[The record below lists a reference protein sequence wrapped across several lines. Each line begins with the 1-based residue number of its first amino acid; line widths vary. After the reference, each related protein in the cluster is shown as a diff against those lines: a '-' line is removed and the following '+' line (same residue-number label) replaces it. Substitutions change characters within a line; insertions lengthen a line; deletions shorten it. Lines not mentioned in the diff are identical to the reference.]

1 MDASILEI
9 IKCWQEASYVDQ
21 EMLFL
26 PVWQL
31 RCFFFRTRSNFLS
44 LVHSKVY
51 IEDASPRIESET
63 SNININ

>member
-9 IKCWQEASYVDQ
+9 IKCWQEASLFDQ

-31 RCFFFRTRSNFLS
+31 RCFLEQEATF
-44 LVHSKVY
+44 
-51 IEDASPRIESET
+51 
-63 SNININ
+63 